1 MYCRKCGCQHA
12 DDIKFCPRCGIEVG
26 GKFQEQQGVQPT
38 KKNVGIIIAIVVAA
52 VLAVAV
58 IALAVMCFFFSSPE
72 DKDTA
77 SNKSAVSDR
86 NTEYETEDEKQ
97 DVDNLE
103 LGNALEFYQAL
114 QDNKSYP
121 YTLNSSAEAF
131 LEEHESFFPAKDAE
145 KLSKFTDTS
154 VEYKHLNKNIDKYGD
169 ELFYGSPMY
178 VLEIGEELISEDFYL
193 TTIQTIDKDGNDF
206 VILYRGELPEIFEKD
221 EVSVYGL
228 PIGLSAFDN
237 IGGGTTKAVLLAGC
251 SVEKGAL
258 DYTACYQP
266 ILEQVAKNCENAN
279 FAGYYMY
286 DIENDGIM
294 ELIVKT
300 WDATAG
306 DWMDV
311 YTIENHEAVC
321 IWGEAVTLEPYVAD
335 DGEGIFMVYGH
346 TGAEYVARMTKRG
359 SAVNLEAVWTID
371 TGYINH
377 YYENDHPL
385 IEYEISD
392 YEMLGI
398 SSADTMQPVIVAE
411 SDSYQF
417 RTSNCC
423 YLTESDLAGLN
434 AMECKIA
441 RNEIYARYGRLF
453 TDPDLQAYFNGKRW
467 YYGFISPEE
476 FDDNV
481 LNECER
487 ANLDLIVQYE
497 TAHGYR

>member
-12 DDIKFCPRCGIEVG
+12 DDIKFCPRCGTKVG
-26 GKFQEQQGVQPT
+26 GESKEQQEVQPK
-38 KKNVGIIIAIVVAA
+38 KKNAGIIIAIVVAA
-52 VLAVAV
+52 VLTVAV

-72 DKDTA
+72 DKETT
-77 SNKSAVSDR
+77 SNKSAVSDG
-86 NTEYETEDEKQ
+86 NTDHEAEDEKQ
-97 DVDNLE
+97 DVDNP
-103 LGNALEFYQAL
+103 GNALEFYQAL
-114 QDNKSYP
+114 QDNKSCP

-228 PIGLSAFDN
+228 PLGLTSFDN
-237 IGGGTTKAVLLAGC
+237 IGGGTTKAVILAGC
-251 SVEKGAL
+251 SVDEGAA
-258 DYTACYQP
+258 DYVACYQP
-266 ILEQVAKNCENAN
+266 ILEQVAQNYNASED
-279 FAGYYMY
+279 ATGYYIY
-286 DIENDGIM
+286 DVDNDEIM
-294 ELIVKT
+294 ELLVT
-300 WDATAG
+300 TG
-306 DWMDV
+306 DTTLGYQIDV
-311 YTIENHEAVC
+311 YTIENNQVVYVG
-321 IWGEAVTLEPYVAD
+321 GEEIMGGLYVAD
-335 DGEGIFMVYGH
+335 DGNGIYIAYGH
-346 TGAEYVARMTKRG
+346 MGCEYVDRMTKQG
-359 SAVNLEAVWTID
+359 STINLETAWSID
-371 TGYINH
+371 TGCINY

-385 IEYEISD
+385 MKYDISD
-392 YEMLGI
+392 YEMLGN
-398 SSADTMQPVIVAE
+398 SSADTTQPVVVAE

-417 RTSNCC
+417 RTSNCS

-434 AMECKIA
+434 ATECKIA

-467 YYGFISPEE
+467 YYGLISPEE

-481 LNECER
+481 LNEYER